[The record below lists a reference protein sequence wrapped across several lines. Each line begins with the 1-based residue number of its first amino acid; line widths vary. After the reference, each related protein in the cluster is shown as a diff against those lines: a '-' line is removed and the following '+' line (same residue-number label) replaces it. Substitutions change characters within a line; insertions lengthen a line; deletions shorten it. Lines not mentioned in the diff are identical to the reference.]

1 MRSVFKFTVGILVIS
16 LISGCA
22 LLTFRPGWKLVER
35 SQKKKPSWVTKEKK
49 ADDKYLY
56 FSGMRTQAL
65 RLEDGESDAVKNAA
79 RKIVEYFGQEGVI
92 LYEKKRTEIETQLLD
107 QVKFKGAAAVRAAKL
122 QEMYYEKWQSTTP
135 EKIEFKY
142 DVYVL
147 IRYPIKELEKEKAAQ
162 KKKAMELTKGASA
175 LSQNAQRA
183 LSQGRVKESI
193 TQYAQALDF
202 LSRVTILTEISPEV
216 NNETLE
222 AEIKSDLEAI
232 IAKIK
237 TESKGSGQEAIV
249 KKPLKGPLTLK
260 VSYQDVK
267 SRGDHVPFRE
277 KEKSLPVRGLPVSF
291 EFIEGKGSL
300 KTLART
306 NNNGVASCRVWRID
320 SSLKPNVI
328 EGRIDVKKLLGKKKD
343 EKIDKTLLKLASLK
357 ERYTFNSYLP
367 REKKVFFVK
376 VIERN
381 LKEKV
386 SPSLVQTEI
395 EGWLIDDDYQLKKK
409 GEITDSQAREILKGS
424 KALIQ
429 NLGRVLGFDVLV
441 IGQARTEFV
450 GSTIPMRGE
459 EMEFAPC
466 CRASVSVK
474 VMEAQSGRIIAS
486 VSEGRIKEFG
496 RTKKEAGEKA
506 LKTAGKKI
514 SGSLLNLLDSLF

>member
-1 MRSVFKFTVGILVIS
+1 MRSVFKVTIGMLVIF

-22 LLTFRPGWKLVER
+22 LFSLRPGWKLVER
-35 SQKKKPSWVTKEKK
+35 SQKKKPSWVIKEQK

-56 FSGMRTQAL
+56 FSGIRTNAL

-92 LYEKKRTEIETQLLD
+92 LYEKRRTEIETQLLD

-122 QEMYYEKWQSTTP
+122 QEMYYEKWQSIARD
-135 EKIEFKY
+135 KVQFSY

-147 IRYPIKELEKEKAAQ
+147 IRYPIKELEEEKAAQ
-162 KKKAMELTKGASA
+162 RKKAIELTKGALA
-175 LSQNAQRA
+175 LSQNAKGA
-183 LSQGRVKESI
+183 LAQGRLRESI
-193 TQYAQALDF
+193 AQYAKALDF

-249 KKPLKGPLTLK
+249 KKPLKQPLILE
-260 VSYQDVK
+260 VSYQA
-267 SRGDHVPFRE
+267 

-291 EFIEGKGSL
+291 EFVKGEGSL
-300 KTLART
+300 QTLT
-306 NNNGVASCRVWRID
+306 TTDNNGVASCRVWRVD
-320 SSLKPNVI
+320 SSLKPNVV
-328 EGRIDVKKLLGKKKD
+328 EGSIDVRRLLGKKKD
-343 EKIDKTLLKLASLK
+343 EEIDKTFLKLASLK

-367 REKKVFFVK
+367 REKKVFLVK

-381 LKEKV
+381 LKERV
-386 SPSLVQTEI
+386 TPSLVQGEI
-395 EGWLIDDDYQLKKK
+395 EKWLIDDDYQLKRK
-409 GEITDSQAREILKGS
+409 GEITDSQAREILKGN

-486 VSEGRIKEFG
+486 GSEGRIKEFG
-496 RTKKEAGEKA
+496 RTKEEAGEKA
-506 LKTAGKKI
+506 LKKAGEKI
-514 SGSLLNLLDSLF
+514 SQSLLNQLDASF